1 MTFNKNTNIS
11 IAAGLA
17 ALGLAMPLAATEL
30 VYVPVN
36 PSFGGN
42 PLNGSTLLGIA
53 QATNKHTEDP
63 NQPGISAAGFTP
75 PTALEQFNDILQR
88 TILGRVAAATTSSIV
103 GNDGQLVPGQVETTD
118 FRINIVDLG
127 GGLLQIVT
135 TDKITG
141 ASTSFQ
147 VSQ

>member
-1 MTFNKNTNIS
+1 MV
-11 IAAGLA
+11 LA
-17 ALGLAMPLAATEL
+17 CPLSATEL

-36 PSFGGN
+36 PVFGGN

-53 QATNKHTEDP
+53 SAINKHTDDP
-63 NQPGISAAGFTP
+63 NRPGVGGSGFTP

-103 GNDGQLVPGQVETTD
+103 GNDGRLVPGLVETTD

-127 GGLLQIVT
+127 GGLLQIIT
-135 TDKITG
+135 TDKVTG

-147 VSQ
+147 VNQ

>member
-1 MTFNKNTNIS
+1 MSNKNNVKKLG
-11 IAAGLA
+11 GLVT
-17 ALGLAMPLAATEL
+17 LLLAMPMWATEL

-36 PSFGGN
+36 PVFGGN

-53 QATNKHTEDP
+53 QAINTHTEDP
-63 NQPGISAAGFTP
+63 NRPGLSGAGFTP

-103 GNDGQLVPGQVETTD
+103 GNDGRLIPGQVETTD

-135 TDKITG
+135 TDKLTG